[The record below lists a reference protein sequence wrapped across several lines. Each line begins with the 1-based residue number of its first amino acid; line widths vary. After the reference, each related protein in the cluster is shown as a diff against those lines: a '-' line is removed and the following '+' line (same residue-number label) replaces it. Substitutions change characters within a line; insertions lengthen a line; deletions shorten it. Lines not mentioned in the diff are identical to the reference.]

1 MEVYFGLN
9 EYTAVPNAVVTT
21 GTFDGVHIGHQTII
35 DRLSELA
42 QKHKGETV
50 LITFHPHPRMVLHP
64 DDHGLQLLNTQ
75 EEKIERLAKAGID
88 HLVILTFTKDF
99 SRQTSLE
106 YVRNILVNAIGTSK
120 LVIGYN
126 HHFGR
131 NREGSFEH
139 LKEYGPV
146 YGFDVEEI
154 PAQDIDHVNVSSTK
168 IRNALLEGDVETAN
182 TYLDYPYQ
190 LVGEVIEGHRKGR
203 EIGFPTANLQVGES
217 TKLIPGNGVYAVRVA
232 LEGQILK
239 GMLNIGVRPT
249 VSDALDRS
257 IEVHLFDFE
266 GDLYDKK
273 LKVWLIQRLRDE
285 KAFSSMEDLKTQL
298 QQDQKKALDLLS

>member
-1 MEVYFGLN
+1 M
-9 EYTAVPNAVVTT
+9 PNAVVTT